1 MQAASRG
8 VGSRHFPSVSSVIV
22 SSRSHGGIHHRLVD
36 VSAEP
41 NRIPCLTR
49 QVLRQRKLE
58 CDVRMFVMPK
68 DDEALKT
75 FGEHRV
81 PLWIDE
87 NQVPEPQT
95 LTVLVKKKL

>member
-36 VSAEP
+36 VSADP

-58 CDVRMFVMPK
+58 CDMRMFVMPK

-81 PLWIDE
+81 PLGIDE

-95 LTVLVKKKL
+95 STVLVKKKL

>member
-1 MQAASRG
+1 MTRP
-8 VGSRHFPSVSSVIV
+8 VHHH
-22 SSRSHGGIHHRLVD
+22 HGNHHRLVD
-36 VSAEP
+36 VSADP